1 VTARTD
7 SGLRHGRLGPMLAN
21 MRAFYRLLGE
31 RSPDGSVAE
40 HPAVLGSIVPSCPR
54 RSIVNAV
61 VYEDGSAL
69 ADAYDAIAAAY
80 DSAGVLAW
88 TVWVP
93 ESEPE
98 TGRFLSAAGH
108 KLDARPRAMLA
119 ELRALDLESPD
130 GLEWER
136 TDDVA
141 AIASINEA
149 AYGLP
154 AGEFGPAMTAFKD
167 AEIALYLARVGGE
180 PMACLGAL
188 SAGGDCGI
196 YLVATLPAA
205 RGRGL
210 ASGLMRQALRD
221 ARDSGCTTSS
231 LQATKAGFPVY
242 ERLGYRDVCAIDMWE
257 RRRPE
262 SGVG

>member
-1 VTARTD
+1 VTARTE
-7 SGLRHGRLGPMLAN
+7 SGLPYGQLGPMLAN
-21 MRAFYRLLGE
+21 MRAFYRMLGE
-31 RSPDGSVAE
+31 RSPGGSVAD

-80 DSAGVLAW
+80 DRAGVLAW

-93 ESEPE
+93 ESDAG
-98 TGRFLSAAGH
+98 TAQFLNGAGH
-108 KLDARPRAMLA
+108 KLDARPRVMLA
-119 ELRALDLESPD
+119 ELRALHLESPV
-130 GLEWER
+130 GLDWER

-141 AIASINEA
+141 ALAAINEE

-154 AGEFGPAMTAFKD
+154 AGEFGRAMTSLTD
-167 AEIALYLARVGGE
+167 AEITLYLARVGGE
-180 PMACLGAL
+180 PVACLGAL
-188 SAGGDCGI
+188 SADGDCGI

-210 ASGLMRQALRD
+210 ASGLLRQALRD
-221 ARDSGCTTSS
+221 ARESGCTTSS

-242 ERLGYRDVCAIDMWE
+242 ERLGYRDVCAIEMWE
-257 RRRPE
+257 RRTEPA
-262 SGVG
+262 